1 MMASKKKDII
11 YQSIRQ
17 AIIARELEPGEILK
31 EADLSKQY
39 NVSQTPVREALIVLA
54 HEGFVE
60 AIPRLGY
67 RVTSVSMQDALE
79 AFHLRTLLEI
89 EAAGL
94 AANRISDDEITAL
107 KENVYRESQFSQESI
122 TYDTYT
128 KLNKLNQEFHYSIA
142 LASRNSRLANL
153 IKQLVDEMER
163 ILSWDP
169 NLGEDSED
177 HNTIVDALEQRDKTK
192 AEKSMKKHIEATRSR
207 ILDRFQHDS

>member
-1 MMASKKKDII
+1 MIASKKKDII

-39 NVSQTPVREALIVLA
+39 NVSKTPVREALIVLE

-60 AIPRLGY
+60 AIPRTGY

-79 AFHLRTLLEI
+79 AFHLRTLLEV

-94 AANRISDDEITAL
+94 ATNRISDDEITAL

-153 IKQLVDEMER
+153 IKQLVEEMER
-163 ILSWDP
+163 VLSWDP

-177 HNTIVDALEQRDKTK
+177 HNTIVDALEQRNKTK
-192 AEKSMKKHIEATRSR
+192 AEKAMKKHIEATRSR
-207 ILDRFQHDS
+207 ILDRF